1 MTLFRLQRN
10 FTVYRKYTF
19 SGGSG
24 QERLPETSHPDAD
37 YLIILRHQAEVEDL
51 HPPSMRQATVSTS
64 ASSAPPALVDLSTG
78 LKQLRDA
85 NPDTPGGPFWTA
97 LDRHSGFIEVPDD
110 GFRRRVPRHFAS
122 TAALE

>member
-1 MTLFRLQRN
+1 ML
-10 FTVYRKYTF
+10 YRKHTI

-51 HPPSMRQATVSTS
+51 HPPSMRQATVSTP
-64 ASSAPPALVDLSTG
+64 AQSAPPTLVDLSTG

-85 NPDTPGGPFWTA
+85 NRDTPGAP
-97 LDRHSGFIEVPDD
+97 LVDCS
-110 GFRRRVPRHFAS
+110 
-122 TAALE
+122 

>member
-1 MTLFRLQRN
+1 MITFSEKDSIPLTTELYDLQKL
-10 FTVYRKYTF
+10 YH

-64 ASSAPPALVDLSTG
+64 APSAPPLWWTCP
-78 LKQLRDA
+78 
-85 NPDTPGGPFWTA
+85 PD
-97 LDRHSGFIEVPDD
+97 
-110 GFRRRVPRHFAS
+110 
-122 TAALE
+122 